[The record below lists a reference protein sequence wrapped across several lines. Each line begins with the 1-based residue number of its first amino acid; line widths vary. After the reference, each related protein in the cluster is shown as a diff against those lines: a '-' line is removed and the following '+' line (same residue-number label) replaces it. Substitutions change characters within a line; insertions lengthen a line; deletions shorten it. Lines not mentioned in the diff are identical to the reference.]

1 MPGNHSEIRGYSL
14 IKIFTS
20 NRESSKNHKKN
31 NLTENFCR
39 NSYVKT
45 IEFQLFGTF
54 SKNAKS
60 NLRGDIFSPFLE
72 ICQGRA
78 LSVEKLTWSV
88 SLATRPLES

>member
-1 MPGNHSEIRGYSL
+1 MPGNHSEMSGYCL
-14 IKIFTS
+14 TDIFTS
-20 NRESSKNHKKN
+20 NRDSSKDYKKN

-60 NLRGDIFSPFLE
+60 NLRGDFFE
-72 ICQGRA
+72 R
-78 LSVEKLTWSV
+78 
-88 SLATRPLES
+88 

>member
-14 IKIFTS
+14 TKIFTS

-31 NLTENFCR
+31 NLTENFSQ
-39 NSYVKT
+39 NSHVKT

-60 NLRGDIFSPFLE
+60 NLRGDEFSPFSE
-72 ICQGRA
+72 ICQSQT
-78 LSVEKLTWSV
+78 LSVEKLT
-88 SLATRPLES
+88 